1 MPKNLTPRKR
11 KALEALLTS
20 GDISQAANTA
30 GVSRDSVYRWLRD
43 PDFQTALSNGTQAAL
58 QGLSQSLLTLG
69 AAAAKALQV
78 ALEDTTAPLTARLRA
93 ADIVLTRLLQMR
105 ELVDLD
111 KRLTE
116 LEKQNHEYKS
126 PTR

>member
-1 MPKNLTPRKR
+1 MGGPKMPKNLTPRKR

-43 PDFQTALSNGTQAAL
+43 PDFQGAMTEGTQAAL

-69 AAAAKALQV
+69 AAAAKTLQA
-78 ALEDTTAPLTARLRA
+78 ALEDTTAPLAVKLRA

-116 LEKQNHEYKS
+116 LEKKQ
-126 PTR
+126 

>member
-69 AAAAKALQV
+69 AAAAKALQA
-78 ALEDTTAPLTARLRA
+78 ALEDTTAPLAVKLRA

-116 LEKQNHEYKS
+116 LEKKQNEHKA
-126 PTR
+126 TN

>member
-69 AAAAKALQV
+69 AAAAKTLQA
-78 ALEDTTAPLTARLRA
+78 ALEDTTAPLTTRLRA

-116 LEKQNHEYKS
+116 LEKKQNEHKA
-126 PTR
+126 TN

>member
-69 AAAAKALQV
+69 AAAAKTLQA
-78 ALEDTTAPLTARLRA
+78 ALEDTTAPLAVKLRA

-116 LEKQNHEYKS
+116 LEKKQNEHKA
-126 PTR
+126 TN

>member
-30 GVSRDSVYRWLRD
+30 GVSRDSVYRWLQD
-43 PDFQTALSNGTQAAL
+43 SEFQQAMNAGTQAAL

-69 AAAAKALQV
+69 AAAAKTLQSAL
-78 ALEDTTAPLTARLRA
+78 DDPTAPLAARLRA

-116 LEKQNHEYKS
+116 LEKKQ
-126 PTR
+126 